1 MSLISTGIDKVMA
14 IELPAGIRQDGTSVA
29 APRMAL
35 VSWRSSNSDMLHQ
48 VYVNGRFAGA
58 TVDAEQRQLIVQ
70 LPSSFESAV
79 RIEVFAVPAEDA
91 HVDFG
96 GEIAQPPADSGR
108 VKISLLRSQNLPA
121 GATANI
127 FYDAGSGE
135 IDYDQPLNDCPI
147 QIWPSWMDKAGFA
160 MAGFGLSDFGWDGAA
175 AVGFGKGIFGSA
187 ALGLDADTIEWISQ
201 PLPAGAYKFGVKIVD
216 QTGTKSAASEVGPIT
231 VTPAARAAEGLSV
244 LSFNAETNELVLQI
258 A

>member
-1 MSLISTGIDKVMA
+1 MSLISTGIEKVRA
-14 IELPAGIRQDGTSVA
+14 FELPAGIRQDGEYVA
-29 APRMAL
+29 APRIAL
-35 VSWRSSNSDMLHQ
+35 VTWRSSCSDMLHQ

-58 TVDAEQRQLIVQ
+58 TIDAQQRQMVVQ
-70 LPSSFESAV
+70 IPTSFESAV
-79 RIEVFAVPAEDA
+79 RIDVFAVPAEQA

-96 GEIAQPPADSGR
+96 SEIAQPPVDSGR

-121 GATANI
+121 GATANV

-160 MAGFGLSDFGWDGAA
+160 MAGFGMGDFGWDSAA

-187 ALGLDADTIEWISQ
+187 AFGLDADTVEWISQ
-201 PLPAGAYKFGVKIVD
+201 PLPAGTYKFGVRIVD
-216 QTGTKSAASEVGPIT
+216 QAGNESSASEVGPVM
-231 VTPAARAAEGLSV
+231 VTPAARAAEGLSI
-244 LSFNAETNELVLQI
+244 LSFNTQTNELVLQI
-258 A
+258 Q